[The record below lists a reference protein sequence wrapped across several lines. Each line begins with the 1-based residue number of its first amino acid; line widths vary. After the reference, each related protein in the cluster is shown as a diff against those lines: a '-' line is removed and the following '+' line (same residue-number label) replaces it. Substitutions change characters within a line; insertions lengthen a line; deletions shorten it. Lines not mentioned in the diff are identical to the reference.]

1 MGNDIKHGTLAEGPE
16 KKLRDIIN
24 IFIILLYLVAQK
36 AVAKV
41 GDFVK
46 HTAAKV
52 VKFGLKVASGVQQ
65 LAGTVAGFIPG
76 VGKPIGKALQAESK
90 VTGAISDKIHAN
102 LGKKLDKGVNVIN
115 KAQKIMGYMGRRD
128 LSSSAMEYYQ

>member
-1 MGNDIKHGTLAEGPE
+1 M
-16 KKLRDIIN
+16 
-24 IFIILLYLVAQK
+24 
-36 AVAKV
+36 
-41 GDFVK
+41 K

-76 VGKPIGKALQAESK
+76 GKPIGKALQAESK
-90 VTGAISDKIHAN
+90 VTGLISNKIHAN

-115 KAQKIMGYMGRRD
+115 KAQKVMGYMGRRD
-128 LSSSAMEYYQ
+128 LSSTIEYQ